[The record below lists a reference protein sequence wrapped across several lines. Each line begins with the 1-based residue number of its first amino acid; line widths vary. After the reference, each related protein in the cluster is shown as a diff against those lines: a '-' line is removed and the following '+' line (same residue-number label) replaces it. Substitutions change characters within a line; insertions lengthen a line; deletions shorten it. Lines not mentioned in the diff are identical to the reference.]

1 MDLAGRKCLLVG
13 GDQTA
18 ARKLRLLVRAGARP
32 VVLAT
37 NPVPEIQTTADAGKI
52 SVLPRGFTPSDL
64 EDVALVIVADTP
76 SDETKAIAHAARRAG
91 VPLNVIDQPD
101 LCTVILPGIIDRDPI
116 LVAVGSGGASPVLVR
131 RVREKIESVLPPRL
145 GHLAQFAGRFRGAVT
160 RVVVAG
166 RPRRAFWERVLDGPI
181 GAKVLR
187 GEEPAASEAMLRLI
201 NSPNPGPAA
210 SGRVALVGA
219 GPGAADLLTLR
230 ALRLLQDADVV
241 VHDALVADEVL
252 DLIRRDA
259 TRIDVGKRKGNHR
272 LSQTEINRLLV
283 EQARAGH
290 SVVRLK
296 GGDPFLFGRGGEEM
310 EHLRTEGIDVE
321 IVPGITAALGAAAS
335 TGIPLTHR
343 DHASAVTFVTGQA
356 SAGANDAVD
365 VIDAIPLGGSGH
377 TVVVYMGLG
386 NARRI
391 STRLIAGGHV
401 PSTPVAVI
409 DRATLADQRVLHGHL
424 AGLGDLVEQSNL
436 AGPAL
441 FIIGD
446 VTAASGLAPEIA
458 SPLRAIA

>member
-1 MDLAGRKCLLVG
+1 MRYLPLFMDLAGRKCLLVG

-131 RVREKIESVLPPRL
+131 RVREKIESALPPRL

-160 RVVVAG
+160 RVVAAG

-210 SGRVALVGA
+210 SGHVALVGA

-296 GGDPFLFGRGGEEM
+296 GGDPFLFGR
-310 EHLRTEGIDVE
+310 
-321 IVPGITAALGAAAS
+321 
-335 TGIPLTHR
+335 GIPLTHR